1 MWASFYATIKAASI
15 AKTLQNAT
23 PSTFEGNSST
33 GDVGDELFGRMV
45 TEVLFISWF
54 NFNTIKENFKE

>member
-1 MWASFYATIKAASI
+1 MSKLDATIKAA
-15 AKTLQNAT
+15 AVTNTLQNTA

-45 TEVLFISWF
+45 AEALFISWF
-54 NFNTIKENFKE
+54 NVNTIKENFKE

>member
-1 MWASFYATIKAASI
+1 MSKFDATIKAASV

-33 GDVGDELFGRMV
+33 GDVGYELFGRMV
-45 TEVLFISWF
+45 AEVLFISWF
-54 NFNTIKENFKE
+54 NVNTIKENCNE

>member
-1 MWASFYATIKAASI
+1 MSKFDATIKAASV

-45 TEVLFISWF
+45 AKVLFISWF
-54 NFNTIKENFKE
+54 NVKTIEENCKE

>member
-1 MWASFYATIKAASI
+1 MSKFDATIKAASV

-45 TEVLFISWF
+45 AEVLFISRF
-54 NFNTIKENFKE
+54 NVKTIEENCKE

>member
-1 MWASFYATIKAASI
+1 MSKFDATIKAASV

-45 TEVLFISWF
+45 AEVLFISWF
-54 NFNTIKENFKE
+54 NVKTIGENCKE